1 MDVFSLPYWAVMAII
16 SGSAIIVACAGH
28 AFVRRVVPYHDLVKH
43 NDVAGFTIA
52 IIGVIYA
59 VMLAFVVVVV
69 WEQYNDADSRY
80 GDEVSA
86 IANLDAYSR
95 VMPAADRAAIHA
107 MTAHYVRLMIQEEW
121 PAMLRGDDSP
131 AAAQVLS
138 DIEQTLIAAQPKD
151 TRSALVQLRLMES
164 LQRAKDDRARRLSD
178 NQQTLPYVLWVA
190 LLIGAVITVC
200 FSYLFGVENFRA
212 QLAMT
217 ASVALLIAVS
227 FTLLIELDFPF
238 RRDAAI
244 GPDRWIF
251 LQHSLSQGTAGA
263 PDGPRAVAGVYRGS
277 SAWVTANRT
286 FSSSGCASRSNRRS
300 SASCAR
306 T

>member
-1 MDVFSLPYWAVMAII
+1 MELFSLPYWAVMAIL
-16 SGSAIIVACAGH
+16 STLAVIVACLGH
-28 AFVRRVVPYHDLVKH
+28 AIVRRLVPYHDLVKH

-86 IANLDAYSR
+86 IADLDAYAR
-95 VMPAADRAAIHA
+95 AVPPDATAAIHA
-107 MTAHYVRLMIQEEW
+107 MAAHYVRLMIDEEW
-121 PAMLRGDDSP
+121 PAMLRGRDSSG
-131 AAAQVLS
+131 AAQVLS
-138 DIEQTLIAAQPKD
+138 DLQQTLVAVKPKD
-151 TRSALVQLRLMES
+151 TRSAILQLRLMES
-164 LQRAKDDRARRLSD
+164 LQRAKDDRSRRLSD
-178 NQQTLPYVLWVA
+178 NQQTLPQVLWVA

-200 FSYLFGVENFRA
+200 FGYLFGVENFRV

-244 GPDRWIF
+244 SADRWIF
-251 LQHSLSQGTAGA
+251 LQQALGRSAVTASLSG
-263 PDGPRAVAGVYRGS
+263 R
-277 SAWVTANRT
+277 
-286 FSSSGCASRSNRRS
+286 
-300 SASCAR
+300 
-306 T
+306 